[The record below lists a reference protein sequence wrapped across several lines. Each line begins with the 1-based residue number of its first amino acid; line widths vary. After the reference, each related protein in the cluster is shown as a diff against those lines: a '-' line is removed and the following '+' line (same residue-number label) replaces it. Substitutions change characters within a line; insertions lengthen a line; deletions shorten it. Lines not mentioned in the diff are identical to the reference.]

1 MEIILIKGLANIIV
15 CNHVISKIKTENMLT
30 FILKPCYV
38 LLVNLYFLKFSTQ
51 FFILDTASIKSSSAA
66 A

>member
-1 MEIILIKGLANIIV
+1 MKIILIKGLANIIV

-38 LLVNLYFLKFSTQ
+38 LLVYLYFFKIFHTI
-51 FFILDTASIKSSSAA
+51 FYP
-66 A
+66 